1 MTRPTDPASFRT
13 SFQTF
18 GGLSRF
24 LREAVTD
31 DESFQLREGMR
42 GVASHLEIAVAAGLQ
57 HADRRIMS
65 RRMAELQGL
74 LREHLTLLK
83 SMSPAWRKLYEYTA
97 YMAAL
102 QHFLTRIEVWQRD
115 LADPKGPRQWV
126 GDFEL
131 LSWRTLGEG
140 VMLLDTYEQ
149 WGVQD
154 PESVPAESRP
164 PPVDEGVWQPAR
176 WWRRLLK

>member
-1 MTRPTDPASFRT
+1 MTRPPRPTDPASYRT
-13 SFQTF
+13 SFQSF
-18 GGLSRF
+18 GELSRF

-31 DESFQLREGMR
+31 DESYQLREGMR
-42 GVASHLEIAVAAGLQ
+42 AVASRLEAMVAGGLQ
-57 HADRRIMS
+57 HTDRKVMRA
-65 RRMAELQGL
+65 RLVELQGL
-74 LREHLTLLK
+74 LREHLALLK
-83 SMSPAWRKLYEYTA
+83 GLSPAWRKLYEYTA
-97 YMAAL
+97 YLAAL
-102 QHFLTRIEVWQRD
+102 QHFLGRVDVWLRD
-115 LADPKGPRQWV
+115 LADPNGARLWV

-154 PESVPAESRP
+154 PESVPAEQPESAL
-164 PPVDEGVWQPAR
+164 WQQPAK

>member
-1 MTRPTDPASFRT
+1 MTRPTRPTDPASYRS
-13 SFQTF
+13 SFQSF
-18 GGLSRF
+18 GELSRF

-31 DESFQLREGMR
+31 DESYQLREGMR
-42 GVASHLEIAVAAGLQ
+42 AVALQLEAAVAGSSLQ
-57 HADRRIMS
+57 HADRAVMGARL
-65 RRMAELQGL
+65 AALQTL
-74 LREHLTLLK
+74 LREHFLLVK
-83 SMSPAWRKLYEYTA
+83 GLSPAWRKLYEYTA
-97 YMAAL
+97 YLAAL
-102 QHFLTRIEVWQRD
+102 QHFLSRIDVWLRD
-115 LADPKGPRQWV
+115 LSEPNGPRLWF

-154 PESVPAESRP
+154 PESVPAEQG
-164 PPVDEGVWQPAR
+164 ENALWQPAK